1 MKVQSSH
8 LVALFRHVS
17 ETVTVEFHPSGPNPR
32 WALMRAS
39 GAYGEAVGL
48 LLVHHVLTSFS
59 STNYYVK
66 SVICIDIQCSLS
78 AARGAC
84 GLILGLGG
92 G

>member
-48 LLVHHVLTSFS
+48 LLVHHVL
-59 STNYYVK
+59 V
-66 SVICIDIQCSLS
+66 VGERH
-78 AARGAC
+78 RGE
-84 GLILGLGG
+84 GHLDRHPVR
-92 G
+92 